1 LAQTIPVYA
10 IFFLF
15 FSIANIGLPG
25 TSSFVGEFMILV
37 GVFEVNTFAAVF
49 SAMGIILGG
58 AYSLYLANRIL
69 FGNINLN
76 VVSVSVDISERETAA
91 LVPLFVLVLR
101 REFANFFLFKMNTT
115 FLKKSNSRSS
125 GSRHKRDVNLKVFG
139 VSRKSDKVKHNC

>member
-1 LAQTIPVYA
+1 MAQTIPVYA

-91 LVPLFVLVLR
+91 LVPLFVLVLGIGLYPNI
-101 REFANFFLFKMNTT
+101 FLDSMHMSCSNFVENLRISFC
-115 FLKKSNSRSS
+115 LK
-125 GSRHKRDVNLKVFG
+125 
-139 VSRKSDKVKHNC
+139 

>member
-91 LVPLFVLVLR
+91 LVPLFVLVLGIGLYPNI
-101 REFANFFLFKMNTT
+101 FLDSMHMSCSNFVENLRISFC
-115 FLKKSNSRSS
+115 LK
-125 GSRHKRDVNLKVFG
+125 
-139 VSRKSDKVKHNC
+139 